1 MAAGASGAATYIGH
15 RIHIGVME
23 PMLPDPRDLPAE
35 LEELGERLEIAAAA
49 QIARRRAWR
58 RALRKGAL
66 SVVVGTPLA
75 LAIGASELAPSSA
88 PVERIAKSGRVL
100 VTTTARLADRRP
112 DAADSARGWPCVMYP
127 DCRPGSGVPA
137 VPSSARPDL
146 RRQPM
151 ATSG

>member
-1 MAAGASGAATYIGH
+1 
-15 RIHIGVME
+15 ME
-23 PMLPDPRDLPAE
+23 PISPDPRDLPAE
-35 LEELGERLEIAAAA
+35 LEELGERLEVAAAA

-58 RALRKGAL
+58 RAVRKGAL

-88 PVERIAKSGRVL
+88 PVERIAKSGPVR
-100 VTTTARLADRRP
+100 VTTTTRLADRRP

-127 DCRPGSGVPA
+127 DCRPESEVPA
-137 VPSSARPDL
+137 EPSSAWPDL

-151 ATSG
+151 ATAG